1 MTKNAKKLLD
11 FINSYIKKNSIAPSF
26 DEMKNYMNLKSKSS
40 IFQYL
45 QSLEEEGFIKKNKLK
60 SRSIEIL
67 NTIPYFQTISAGKS
81 YDINNELNE
90 SINISDL
97 IKNDKKNTFAC
108 KVNGNSMESHGIYN
122 GDIIILEKETSVKK
136 NNIYAVQIDNNEITL
151 KKIRILGNTI
161 ELIGD
166 EENFTPISYSKNR
179 INILGKIVN
188 LIRNY

>member
-11 FINSYIKKNSIAPSF
+11 FINSYIKKNSIPPSF
-26 DEMKNYMNLKSKSS
+26 DEMKNHMKLKSKSS

-45 QSLEEEGFIKKNKLK
+45 QSLEEEGLIKKNKLK

-81 YDINNELNE
+81 YEINNELNE
-90 SINISDL
+90 TINISDL
-97 IKNDKKNTFAC
+97 IKYNKNTFAC

-122 GDIIILEKETSVKK
+122 GDIIILEKETSVKT
-136 NNIYAVQIDNNEITL
+136 NDIYAVQIDNNEITL
-151 KKIRILGNTI
+151 KKIKITGNTI
-161 ELIGD
+161 ELVGD
-166 EENFTPISYSKNR
+166 EKNFTPISYTKNR

>member
-11 FINSYIKKNSIAPSF
+11 FINLYIKKNFIPPSF
-26 DEMKNYMNLKSKSS
+26 DEMKNHMKLKSKSS

-45 QSLEEEGFIKKNKLK
+45 QSLEEEGLIKKNKLK

-81 YDINNELNE
+81 YEINNELNE
-90 SINISDL
+90 TINISDL
-97 IKNDKKNTFAC
+97 IKYNKNTFAC

-122 GDIIILEKETSVKK
+122 GDIIILEKETSVKT
-136 NNIYAVQIDNNEITL
+136 NDIYAVQIDNNEITL
-151 KKIRILGNTI
+151 KKIKISGNTI
-161 ELIGD
+161 ELVGD
-166 EENFTPISYSKNR
+166 EKNFTPISYSKNR